1 MLRRGGRR
9 GADGLRAREA
19 LARGRGAPLPGA
31 PRAVPADVR
40 ERTLRGLEVAEQRYL
55 AAGLANGFTYE
66 WPGPWLLLGS
76 WGAERP

>member
-1 MLRRGGRR
+1 
-9 GADGLRAREA
+9 
-19 LARGRGAPLPGA
+19 
-31 PRAVPADVR
+31 VR